1 MINNLFKVINEN
13 LLNYN
18 ISITGVGIGVIFG
31 SLIISCLDIFNDTIK
46 KILPLL
52 MIFFILLSFFS
63 ISIIEKFLIA
73 NEIIIIFEQN
83 ETLGIIFGVLFI
95 VLIGLIIDDENN
107 KSFFISISYFLLIC
121 VFIDTFFTSDYIWNL
136 ILDINLF
143 NESQQFLYKEWKNY
157 IPFSFSDKLVISCS
171 QEFLLVL
178 ILNSL
183 FIIYIIFLIR
193 VSIKTKIGKIFVLIL
208 LLVTLLL
215 LLMIFFISIMNIN

>member
-121 VFIDTFFTSDYIWNL
+121 VFIDTFFTSDYI
-136 ILDINLF
+136 
-143 NESQQFLYKEWKNY
+143 
-157 IPFSFSDKLVISCS
+157 
-171 QEFLLVL
+171 
-178 ILNSL
+178 
-183 FIIYIIFLIR
+183 
-193 VSIKTKIGKIFVLIL
+193 
-208 LLVTLLL
+208 
-215 LLMIFFISIMNIN
+215 